1 MLKIISIIIVLAI
14 TAVLIFAASKPDS
27 FRVQRSITIKAPP
40 EKVFAYL
47 NNFHHWEA
55 WSPWEKLDPA
65 VKRIYGGAESGLG
78 ATYAWEGNSE
88 VGQGRMAII
97 ESVPSSKLLLDIEF
111 IKPFAAKNK
120 VEFILAAEGENT
132 VVTQAMYGPSPYISK
147 LMSLFFN
154 MDKMVGGK
162 YEQGLASLKLL
173 AEK

>member
-14 TAVLIFAASKPDS
+14 AAVLIFAATKPDS

-47 NNFHHWEA
+47 NDFHRWES
-55 WSPWEKLDPA
+55 WSPWEKVDPA
-65 VKRIYGGAESGLG
+65 VKCIYSGTQNGVG

-97 ESVPSSKLLLDIEF
+97 EAIASSKLLLDIEF

-120 VEFILAAEGENT
+120 VEFSLAAEGENT
-132 VVTQAMYGPSPYISK
+132 VITQAMFGPSRYISK
-147 LMSLFFN
+147 LMGLVFDI
-154 MDKMVGGK
+154 DKMVGDK